1 MWPHR
6 MNIEVGLSPV
16 RTTSGTTSSTVAGK
30 VENCHDQVSN
40 AAIHVYPALQLP
52 RNYADEKLIIKL
64 YLLKICNFGNFIVH
78 GS

>member
-6 MNIEVGLSPV
+6 MNIEVRLSQV
-16 RTTSGTTSSTVAGK
+16 RTTSGTTSSTAAGK
-30 VENCHDQVSN
+30 VEICHDQVSN

-52 RNYADEKLIIKL
+52 RNCADEKLIIKL
-64 YLLKICNFGNFIVH
+64 HLLKICNFENFIVH